1 MFRNHKG
8 DSMSEKLKAIAG
20 RIKELRQIAGLSVE
34 QLASGFKIEPEL
46 YQKYESGAADIPV
59 SLLYE
64 LAQKFKVELTT
75 LLTGDEPRLHG
86 YCLVRKEAGPSADR
100 RKEYKYQDLAFNFA
114 HKKAEVFMVTVEAKP
129 AGAEI
134 HYNAHPGQE
143 FTYVLEGA
151 LKIILDNHE
160 LELNQG
166 DSLYFNS
173 GAKHAMI
180 ALHGKP
186 AKFLAIII

>member
-1 MFRNHKG
+1 
-8 DSMSEKLKAIAG
+8 MSEKLKHIAA
-20 RIKELRQIAGLSVE
+20 RIKELRLISQLSIE
-34 QLASGFKIEPEL
+34 QLAAEFKVQPEQ
-46 YQKYESGAADIPV
+46 YQKFESGAADIPV

-64 LAQKFKVELTT
+64 IAQKFRVELTT

-86 YCLVRKEAGPSADR
+86 YCLVRKETGPSADR

-114 HKKAEVFMVTVEAKP
+114 HKKAEVFLVTVEAKP
-129 AGAEI
+129 AGADI

-143 FTYVLEGA
+143 FTYCLEGS
-151 LKIILDNHE
+151 LKILLDNHE

-166 DSLYFNS
+166 DSLFFNS
-173 GAKHAMI
+173 RMKHAMI

>member
-1 MFRNHKG
+1 
-8 DSMSEKLKAIAG
+8 MSEKLKAIAE

-34 QLASGFKIEPEL
+34 QLAAGFKIEPKL
-46 YQKYESGAADIPV
+46 YQQYESGTADIPV

-64 LAQKFKVELTT
+64 LAQKFNVELTT

-86 YCLVRKEAGPSADR
+86 YCLVRRETGPSADR

-114 HKKAEVFMVTVEAKP
+114 HKKTEVFLVTVEPKP
-129 AGAEI
+129 AGTEI

-143 FTYVLEGA
+143 FTYVLDGDMRVV
-151 LKIILDNHE
+151 LDDHD
-160 LELNQG
+160 LELHQG

-173 GAKHAMI
+173 GMKHAMV

-186 AKFLAIII
+186 ARFLAFII

>member
-1 MFRNHKG
+1 MT
-8 DSMSEKLKAIAG
+8 EQLKHIAG

-34 QLASGFKIEPEL
+34 QLAAAFKIDPAQ
-46 YQKYESGAADIPV
+46 YQKYESGTADIPV

-64 LAQKFKVELTT
+64 ISQKFKVELTT

-86 YCLVRKEAGPSADR
+86 YCLVRKETGPKADR
-100 RKEYKYQDLAFNFA
+100 RKEYQYQDLASNFV
-114 HKKAEVFMVTVEAKP
+114 HKKAEAFLVTVEAKP
-129 AGAEI
+129 ANTDI

-143 FTYVLEGA
+143 FTYVLSGD
-151 LKIILDNHE
+151 LKIILDGHE

-173 GAKHAMI
+173 GMKHAMI

-186 AKFLAIII
+186 AKFLAFIL